1 MTLRP
6 ARLRRK
12 GDGHDARTHRLEAH
26 ESCQRVKTSWMACP
40 AARRSSPAPRTVL
53 QLTKPNTRAP
63 HKAHTT
69 TIRFTYTSLD
79 ILITATSR
87 NTTVQTAHSRASKGT
102 PVHASV
108 TVATNYTRSS
118 PKGLHRA
125 RRFPGHPT
133 IRAAARR
140 DAGGAPA
147 PGRVPGG
154 GGREAFHLAFQA
166 RYGMLGSVRSREQPA
181 RTPVGSRWKGW
192 RQGRRRACAATWHG
206 ALYAG

>member
-12 GDGHDARTHRLEAH
+12 GDGHDTRAHRLEAH

-79 ILITATSR
+79 ILIIIVATSR
-87 NTTVQTAHSRASKGT
+87 NTTVQMAHSRALKGT
-102 PVHASV
+102 PVHAPV
-108 TVATNYTRSS
+108 TVATDYTRS
-118 PKGLHRA
+118 
-125 RRFPGHPT
+125 
-133 IRAAARR
+133 
-140 DAGGAPA
+140 
-147 PGRVPGG
+147 
-154 GGREAFHLAFQA
+154 
-166 RYGMLGSVRSREQPA
+166 
-181 RTPVGSRWKGW
+181 
-192 RQGRRRACAATWHG
+192 
-206 ALYAG
+206 